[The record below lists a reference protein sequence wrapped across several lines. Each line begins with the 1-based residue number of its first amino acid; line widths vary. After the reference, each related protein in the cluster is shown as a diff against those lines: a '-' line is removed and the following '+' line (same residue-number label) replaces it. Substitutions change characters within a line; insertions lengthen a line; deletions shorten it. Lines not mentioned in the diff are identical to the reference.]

1 MRAIALAAIVGAAL
15 TGVAAAEPWTDPAG
29 RLTFNKPP
37 GWQVETQG
45 SSAQVTT
52 VLAFNASNDCYFFG
66 LPNPAS
72 ANSSPDAARR
82 VAPMTGENWVAAAS
96 AGALHR
102 DFFPSGTPQLVSSS
116 VDESGFWPI
125 QRAQFQGAR
134 MVFAAVQ
141 TRPGFELHAF
151 CAATSGG
158 SAATFDAI
166 FASLGHPNDAT
177 WQAQAQGQ
185 ASQRAAAEA
194 AAAAAQQQQQQ
205 EQQAQQQP
213 QEADGTNDG
222 VERTS
227 RDPRARRRRD

>member
-37 GWQVETQG
+37 GWQVENQG
-45 SSAQVTT
+45 ASDQATI

-66 LPNPAS
+66 LTNPAS

-82 VAPMTGENWVAAAS
+82 AAPLTNENWIAAAS
-96 AGALHR
+96 AGALRR
-102 DFFPSGTPQLVSSS
+102 DFFPNGTPQLVSSS
-116 VDESGFWPI
+116 VDTSGFWPI

-134 MVFAAVQ
+134 TVFAAVQ
-141 TRPGFELHAF
+141 TRPGFELRAF

-158 SAATFDAI
+158 SAASFEAI
-166 FASLGHPNDAT
+166 FASFGHPNDAA
-177 WQAQAQGQ
+177 WQSQAQDQ
-185 ASQRAAAEA
+185 AAERQAA
-194 AAAAAQQQQQQ
+194 AAAAAQQQQQPQ
-205 EQQAQQQP
+205 EQQAQEQP
-213 QEADGTNDG
+213 EADGANDG

-227 RDPRARRRRD
+227 RDPRSRRRRN

>member
-37 GWQVETQG
+37 GWQVENQG
-45 SSAQVTT
+45 SSAQATS

-66 LPNPAS
+66 LTNAAS

-82 VAPMTGENWVAAAS
+82 VAPLTNESWVAAAS
-96 AGALHR
+96 AGALRR

-116 VDESGFWPI
+116 VDERGFWPI

-134 MVFAAVQ
+134 TVFAAVQ

-166 FASLGHPNDAT
+166 FASLGHPNDAA
-177 WQAQAQGQ
+177 WQSQAQDQ

-194 AAAAAQQQQQQ
+194 AAAQQQQQ
-205 EQQAQQQP
+205 EQQTEQRP
-213 QEADGTNDG
+213 QEADGTDDG

>member
-45 SSAQVTT
+45 SSAQATS

-66 LPNPAS
+66 LPNAAS
-72 ANSSPDAARR
+72 ADSSPDAARR
-82 VAPMTGENWVAAAS
+82 APALTSENWVAAAS
-96 AGALHR
+96 ASALRR
-102 DFFPSGTPQLVSSS
+102 DFFPNGAPQLVSSS
-116 VDESGFWPI
+116 VDETGLWPI

-134 MVFAAVQ
+134 TVFAAIQ
-141 TRPGFELHAF
+141 TRPGFELQAF

-158 SAATFDAI
+158 SAATFDTI

-177 WQAQAQGQ
+177 WQAQAQDQ

-194 AAAAAQQQQQQ
+194 AAAQQQQQQQ
-205 EQQAQQQP
+205 EQQAQQRP
-213 QEADGTNDG
+213 QEADGTDDG
-222 VERTS
+222 VERSS
-227 RDPRARRRRD
+227 RDPRARRRD